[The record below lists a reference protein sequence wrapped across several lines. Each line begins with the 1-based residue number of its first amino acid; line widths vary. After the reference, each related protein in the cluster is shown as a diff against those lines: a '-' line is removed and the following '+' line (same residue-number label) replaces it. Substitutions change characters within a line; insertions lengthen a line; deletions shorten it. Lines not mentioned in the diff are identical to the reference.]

1 MRFAARAHA
10 LQHPVS
16 FAPSKPNMALIV
28 HKYGGTSMGSTE
40 RIRSVAQRVAKWV
53 RAGHQLVVVP
63 SAMSGETNRLLGLAK
78 ELLPDASSPAAL
90 RELDAIA
97 ATGEQVSV
105 GLLALA
111 LQAQGLQAV
120 SYGGWQVPVAT
131 DSSFT
136 KARIASIDDKRIR
149 ADLDAGK
156 VVVITGF
163 QGVDPEGHVT
173 TLGRGGSDT
182 SAVAVAAALKAA
194 ECLIYTDVDGV
205 YTTDP
210 RIVPEAR
217 RLASIS
223 FEEMLE
229 MASLGSKVLQIR
241 SVEFAGKYRV
251 PVRVLSSF
259 TPWDIALEE
268 EAKSGTLITF
278 EEDEQMEQAVVA
290 GIAFNRDEAKISVI
304 GVPDLPG
311 IAYKI
316 LGPVADANIDID
328 VIIQNVSHDGRTDFS
343 FTVHRND
350 YARAMDVL
358 KTQVMPSTGAA
369 KLLGDAKICK
379 VSIVGIGMRSHVG
392 VASKMFRTLSEESI
406 NIQMITTSEIKTSV
420 VIDEKYMELAVRA
433 LHKAFD
439 LDQPAVVA

>member
-1 MRFAARAHA
+1 
-10 LQHPVS
+10 
-16 FAPSKPNMALIV
+16 MALIV

-78 ELLPDASSPAAL
+78 ELLPNPHTPEAL
-90 RELDAIA
+90 RELDAVA

-111 LQAQGLQAV
+111 LQAQGVQAV
-120 SYGGWQVPVAT
+120 SYGGWQVPVHT
-131 DSSFT
+131 DSAFT
-136 KARIASIDDKRIR
+136 KARIEHIDDARIR
-149 ADLDAGK
+149 ADLAAGK
-156 VVVITGF
+156 VVIITGF
-163 QGVDPEGHVT
+163 QGVDPQGNIT

-182 SAVAVAAALKAA
+182 SAVAVAAALKAD

-259 TPWDIALEE
+259 TPWDIPLAE
-268 EAKSGTLITF
+268 EAQSGTLITF
-278 EEDEQMEQAVVA
+278 EGDEKMEQAVVS

-304 GVPDLPG
+304 GVPDRPG
-311 IAYKI
+311 IAYQI
-316 LGPVADANIDID
+316 LGPVAAANIDID

-350 YARAMDVL
+350 YLRAMNVL
-358 KTQVMPSTGAA
+358 ETQVLPATGAA
-369 KLLGDAKICK
+369 RLLGDAKICK

-392 VASKMFRTLSEESI
+392 VASTMFRTLSEEGI

-433 LHKAFD
+433 LHKAFE
-439 LDQPAVVA
+439 LDASAVAAE